1 MKTSFAVLFMVF
13 CAIMVEK
20 IMSRYLLIDMDQDQA
35 PKQTEEERVAE
46 VLAMATKCCED
57 SDVPESCLGL
67 CSPTDAMSRSI
78 LGESLNACAKYK
90 ASIEKCF
97 EPVVQEILKKDG
109 KEGEAE
115 LAQLGA
121 RFGAVPGAKKAAKAG
136 SKASPKGKKA
146 AGKGKNPP
154 PPIKGVK
161 PPVSKPRDCSVDVP
175 EADCSCTHG
184 GIGNIFDMEGCR
196 IDPNKPAPPCYR
208 CHCKEWL
215 FACSGSAVKCP
226 PGDQYG
232 QSNHPSCSGCSD
244 RQCCLD
250 SGLQGNCKG
259 YEGGIQK

>member
-20 IMSRYLLIDMDQDQA
+20 IMSRYLLIEMDQDQA

-78 LGESLNACAKYK
+78 LGDSLNACAKYK

-97 EPVVQEILKKDG
+97 EPVIQEILKQDGKDG
-109 KEGEAE
+109 QDLIG
-115 LAQLGA
+115 QLGA
-121 RFGAVPGAKKAAKAG
+121 RFGAVPGAKGAGKAG
-136 SKASPKGKKA
+136 SKPLPKGKTA
-146 AGKGKNPP
+146 ASKGKNQP
-154 PPIKGVK
+154 PPIKTPPILK
-161 PPVSKPRDCSVDVP
+161 PQDCSANVP

-184 GIGNIFDMEGCR
+184 GIDNILNTEGCR

-215 FACSGSAVKCP
+215 FVCSGTAVKCP

-259 YEGGIQK
+259 YDGGKQK

>member
-1 MKTSFAVLFMVF
+1 MVF
-13 CAIMVEK
+13 CAIMVEE
-20 IMSRYLLIDMDQDQA
+20 IMSRYLLIEMDQDQA

-57 SDVPESCLGL
+57 SDVPEFCLGL
-67 CSPTDAMSRSI
+67 CSPTDAMSRSV
-78 LGESLNACAKYK
+78 LGDSLNACAKYK
-90 ASIEKCF
+90 ASIDKCF
-97 EPVVQEILKKDG
+97 EPVIQEILKQDG
-109 KEGEAE
+109 NEGQA
-115 LAQLGA
+115 AHVQLGA
-121 RFGAVPGAKKAAKAG
+121 RFGAVPGAKAAAKAVP
-136 SKASPKGKKA
+136 KASPKGKPPTS
-146 AGKGKNPP
+146 KGKNPP
-154 PPIKGVK
+154 PPINNVKPPPPINNVK
-161 PPVSKPRDCSVDVP
+161 PPVLKPQDCSADVQ

-184 GIGNIFDMEGCR
+184 GGANILNLEGCR

-215 FACSGSAVKCP
+215 FVCSGTAVKCP

-259 YEGGIQK
+259 YDGGIQK

>member
-1 MKTSFAVLFMVF
+1 MVF

-121 RFGAVPGAKKAAKAG
+121 RFGAAGDIADTENKAKSRGLGTILSLLKMVFKFPG
-136 SKASPKGKKA
+136 
-146 AGKGKNPP
+146 
-154 PPIKGVK
+154 
-161 PPVSKPRDCSVDVP
+161 
-175 EADCSCTHG
+175 
-184 GIGNIFDMEGCR
+184 
-196 IDPNKPAPPCYR
+196 
-208 CHCKEWL
+208 
-215 FACSGSAVKCP
+215 
-226 PGDQYG
+226 
-232 QSNHPSCSGCSD
+232 
-244 RQCCLD
+244 
-250 SGLQGNCKG
+250 
-259 YEGGIQK
+259 